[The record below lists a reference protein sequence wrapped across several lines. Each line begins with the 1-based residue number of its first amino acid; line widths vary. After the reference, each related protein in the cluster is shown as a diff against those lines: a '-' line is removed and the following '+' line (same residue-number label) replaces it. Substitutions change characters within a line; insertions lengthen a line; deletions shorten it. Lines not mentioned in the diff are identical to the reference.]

1 MPWRAGPSY
10 WSRLA
15 GTYDEEADHGLGP
28 ADVRRAWKD
37 KLTAWLPGERCDAA
51 DLGCGTG
58 SLSILAAELGHRVT
72 GIDFADAM
80 IERAQEKAYDAGVKV
95 RFVVGDAATPPLPDG
110 SVDVVLVRHVLWA
123 LPDPAAALA
132 RWRDALRPGGRFVLV
147 EGAWSTGAGMPASKV
162 AELLT
167 PYVDTA
173 VVERL
178 DEPAL
183 WGEEIDDERYVVRGV
198 LP

>member
-1 MPWRAGPSY
+1 MPGRAAPSY

-28 ADVRRAWKD
+28 ADVRRAWNE
-37 KLTAWLPGERCDAA
+37 KLTAWLPGERCDVA

-72 GIDFADAM
+72 GVDFADAM

-95 RFVVGDAATPPLPDG
+95 RFVVGDAAEPPLPES

-123 LPDPAAALA
+123 LPDPAVALA
-132 RWRDALRPGGRFVLV
+132 RWREALRPGGRFVLV
-147 EGAWSTGAGMPASKV
+147 EGAWSSGAGLPAQEV

-167 PYVDTA
+167 PYVETA

-178 DEPAL
+178 DDPQL
-183 WGEEIDDERYVVRGV
+183 WGEEIADERYVVRGA

>member
-1 MPWRAGPSY
+1 MPWRTAPSY

-28 ADVRRAWKD
+28 ADVRAAWHD
-37 KLTAWLPGERCDAA
+37 KLSEWLPAERSDVA

-58 SLSILAAELGHRVT
+58 SLAVLAAQQGHRVT
-72 GIDFADAM
+72 GVDFADAM
-80 IERAQEKAYDAGVKV
+80 IEQAQEKAYDAGVKV
-95 RFVVGDAATPPLPDG
+95 RFVVGDAADPPLPTE

-123 LPDPAAALA
+123 LPDATAAVE

-147 EGAWSTGAGMPASKV
+147 EGAWSTGAGMPAREV
-162 AELLT
+162 AELLST
-167 PYVDTA
+167 YVTDV

-178 DEPAL
+178 DDPAL
-183 WGEEIDDERYVVRGV
+183 WGEETDDERYVVRAV
-198 LP
+198 RT